1 MKCRFTKLLFAL
13 FIAAGAT
20 AAQAAPSVGKPINPL
35 VGCDPINS
43 CSISLD
49 EFGNSSFV
57 ATPDAFFGPYVVT
70 IAHIASTVNA
80 AWVDVLGNPLEVT
93 SYLVKG
99 KGGIADIQLEAGALG
114 ICDRGVEADGS
125 CTRLPGDARDTKGD
139 VLIFTPLGV
148 DAEGFGLTRID
159 FLSDTEAEFL
169 FQTAFNVAEVG
180 PEGNNGAT
188 HFAFGTDNN
197 ERMTYHIISDGCLST
212 NQADC
217 GVPEPGTLV
226 LVGLA
231 LGVAGLNGA
240 RRVRVSQRQARVV
253 RRC

>member
-1 MKCRFTKLLFAL
+1 MTCRFSKLLFAL
-13 FIAAGAT
+13 IIAAGA
-20 AAQAAPSVGKPINPL
+20 ASAHAGPSVGKPIHAL

-57 ATPDAFFGPYVVT
+57 ATGAAFFGPYIVT
-70 IAHIASTVNA
+70 ITHIASTVNA
-80 AWVDVLGNPLEVT
+80 AWVDLLGNPLEVT

-99 KGGIADIQLEAGALG
+99 KGGLVDIQLEAGALG
-114 ICDRGVEADGS
+114 ICDRGVDANGS
-125 CTRLPGDARDTKGD
+125 CISLAGAVSDTKGD

-148 DAEGFGLTRID
+148 DADGFGLTRID
-159 FLSDTEAEFL
+159 FLSDTESEFL
-169 FQTAFNVAEVG
+169 FQTNFNVAEVG

-188 HFAFGTDNN
+188 HFAFGTDNG

-231 LGVAGLNGA
+231 LGVVGLNRA
-240 RRVRVSQRQARVV
+240 RVARISQRRI
-253 RRC
+253 